1 MRRPRASTQLK
12 PKIRDALVRWEGCV
26 FMRVLWHTGVLLISM
41 ALCAD
46 AAIGNV
52 QEKAMKLH
60 NGSNSEMVPGFQS
73 ISQSAA

>member
-1 MRRPRASTQLK
+1 MFPLLHPEWLHVHVS
-12 PKIRDALVRWEGCV
+12 V
-26 FMRVLWHTGVLLISM
+26 HTGVLLISL

-60 NGSNSEMVPGFQS
+60 NGSNSEMVH
-73 ISQSAA
+73 

>member
-1 MRRPRASTQLK
+1 MLMVILK
-12 PKIRDALVRWEGCV
+12 HLCPLGI
-26 FMRVLWHTGVLLISM
+26 TLISM

-60 NGSNSEMVPGFQS
+60 NGSNSEMVGNFNY
-73 ISQSAA
+73 

>member
-1 MRRPRASTQLK
+1 MYLK
-12 PKIRDALVRWEGCV
+12 QYFLVLYV
-26 FMRVLWHTGVLLISM
+26 VLGVILISM

-60 NGSNSEMVPGFQS
+60 NGTNSEMVQT
-73 ISQSAA
+73 I